1 MLDGRDT
8 LSAQKG
14 GDLVTKKTLLIT
26 FVLAAIQEMP
36 TGTTVRLHELYKNI
50 KNFLSGSLPNG
61 PKHVIDICRAL
72 QECSNR
78 GDLPGE
84 PRYRNDIRW
93 AIRQAKNAG
102 ILKHVGT
109 PRSGEW
115 VRV

>member
-1 MLDGRDT
+1 VIRFSAERRDR
-8 LSAQKG
+8 
-14 GDLVTKKTLLIT
+14 VMKKTLLIT

-36 TGTTVRLHELYKNI
+36 RGTRVRLHELYKNI
-50 KNFLSGSLPNG
+50 KHFLSGGLPDA
-61 PKHVIDICRAL
+61 PKHVTDICHAL
-72 QECSNR
+72 RECSER
-78 GDLPGE
+78 GDLPSE

-102 ILKHVGT
+102 ILTHVGT